1 MTELDL
7 LTLAR
12 AATQNEIALFT
23 QIITISFA
31 MIVAIYYFL
40 NQAHIAMKV
49 FSFIAYLVG
58 LLLFYGQ
65 MLLETNLRT
74 TILESLTA
82 LPHAS
87 AVTLRYLALTDTWL
101 TDTTRV
107 LFNGAIW
114 ILGIGVFYLLF
125 LWKKAP
131 AAEKRN

>member
-1 MTELDL
+1 
-7 LTLAR
+7 
-12 AATQNEIALFT
+12 
-23 QIITISFA
+23 
-31 MIVAIYYFL
+31 
-40 NQAHIAMKV
+40 
-49 FSFIAYLVG
+49 
-58 LLLFYGQ
+58 
-65 MLLETNLRT
+65 LRT